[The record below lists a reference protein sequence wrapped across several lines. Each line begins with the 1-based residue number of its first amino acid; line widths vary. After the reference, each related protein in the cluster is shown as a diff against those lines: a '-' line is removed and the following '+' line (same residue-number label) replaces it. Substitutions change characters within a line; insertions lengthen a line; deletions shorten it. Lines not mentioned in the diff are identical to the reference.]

1 MNAVIDRIVNNIGVL
16 LIGDE
21 ELKVDFPLKLLPK
34 GSKEGSWL
42 KITVEIDQTGAANQT
57 EKIEGMLDKLKN
69 KPREARKH
77 E

>member
-1 MNAVIDRIVNNIGVL
+1 MKAVIDRIVNNIGVL

-34 GSKEGSWL
+34 GSKEGNWL
-42 KITVEIDQTGAANQT
+42 KITVEPDQAGTAKQT

-69 KPREARKH
+69 KQR
-77 E
+77 

>member
-1 MNAVIDRIVNNIGVL
+1 MKAVIDRIESNVAVL
-16 LIGDE
+16 LVGDE

-42 KITVEIDQTGAANQT
+42 KITVELDQAGTAKQT

-69 KPREARKH
+69 KQRL
-77 E
+77 